1 MISRSHIIEW
11 RSLVPWKSDAQVEQ
25 DLLLHWMLIQIFSD
39 SMLRESLA
47 FRGGTALHKL
57 HLAPASRYSE
67 DIDLVQVKAEPIGPV
82 MTQLREK
89 FKDTFGEA
97 QRKQKRGSVTL
108 IYRFDSE
115 IPPVTPMKVK
125 LEINTREHFTVFGLQ
140 DQSLPME
147 STWHSG
153 SCELKTYCLEEL
165 LGTKL
170 RALYQR
176 KKGRDLFDLF
186 LGLSQGQADPQKII
200 KSFHFYMKEE
210 GHQVS
215 KKEFQNNRA
224 LKIKDPDFLGD
235 IAALLRPGL
244 DYDSDKAYELVVE
257 KLLERL

>member
-1 MISRSHIIEW
+1 MALFGALEIRCSSGARSFATLDVNTNFFGFYVKRVFSFSR
-11 RSLVPWKSDAQVEQ
+11 
-25 DLLLHWMLIQIFSD
+25 
-39 SMLRESLA
+39 
-47 FRGGTALHKL
+47 GTALHKL

-82 MTQLREK
+82 MTQLRKK

-97 QRKQKRGSVTL
+97 QSKQKRGSVTL

-115 IPPVTPMKVK
+115 IPPTTPMKVK

-147 STWHSG
+147 SNWYTG
-153 SCELKTYCLEEL
+153 SCEIKTYCLEEL

-200 KSFHFYMKEE
+200 ESFQFYMKEE
-210 GHQVS
+210 GHKVS
-215 KKEFQNNRA
+215 KKEFQNNLA
-224 LKIKDPDFLGD
+224 LKMKDPDFLGD
-235 IAALLRPGL
+235 ITALLRPGVE
-244 DYDSDKAYELVVE
+244 YNSDKAHKLVLE
-257 KLLERL
+257 ELLERL